1 MTNFPVRHSLTTGF
15 SLLEMAIVLAIV
27 GYLLTSLIPSLSA
40 HVDQQHRNDTIKQM
54 NEIKDALYGY
64 AMVNG
69 HLPCPAKATIATNT
83 INAGMADC
91 TVLAGV
97 IPWATLGITETDA
110 WGRRFTYSASN
121 TFITSNFTL
130 ASNGNL
136 TIKTAA
142 TGGTNISTFIPAV
155 FISHGSNGLG
165 AYLPSGVALP
175 TSSAPDE
182 AANSISSTNFVSHDF
197 TPSFDDLVMWISPSI
212 LFNRMV
218 TAGKLP

>member
-27 GYLLTSLIPSLSA
+27 GYLLASLIPSLSA

-54 NEIKDALYGY
+54 NEIKEALYGY

-69 HLPCPAKATIATNT
+69 RLPCPAKASIATNT
-83 INAGMADC
+83 ANAGMADC
-91 TVLAGV
+91 TLLAGV
-97 IPWATLGITETDA
+97 IPWVTLGITETDA
-110 WGRRFTYSASN
+110 WGRRYTYSASS
-121 TFITSNFTL
+121 TFISGNFTL
-130 ASNGNL
+130 TSNGNL
-136 TIKTAA
+136 TIKSAA

-165 AYLPSGVALP
+165 AYLPSGIALP

-182 AANSISSTNFVSHDF
+182 AANSSSSTNFVSHDF
-197 TPSFDDLVMWISPSI
+197 TTSFDDLVMWISPNI